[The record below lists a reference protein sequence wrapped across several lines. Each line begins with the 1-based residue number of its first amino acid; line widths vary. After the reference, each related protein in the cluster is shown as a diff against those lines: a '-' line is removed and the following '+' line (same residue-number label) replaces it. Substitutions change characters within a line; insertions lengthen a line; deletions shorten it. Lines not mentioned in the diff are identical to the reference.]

1 MVAFQIS
8 KRSIVYTIAL
18 WYRNI
23 PERYGKCK
31 HI

>member
-1 MVAFQIS
+1 MVAFQVCE
-8 KRSIVYTIAL
+8 RSFSTIAL
-18 WYRNI
+18 WYKNI